1 MNINNTRKALGFII
15 DTLDTHKSKNA
26 IIKYGEA
33 KKEFFPSDEKYFER
47 VTPEECGIPSGHT
60 KEFVKALKD
69 DKTVGLQS
77 ISISRNG
84 KIFFE
89 ADVGNWDSR
98 LPKAT
103 FSECKSILSLAIGV
117 LVTQGRLRLSERL
130 ADIFPEKTSPVSK
143 IRLKNVTVKMLLNMT
158 SCVTFNELEAMVKS
172 DWVKEFLN
180 SDTDGS
186 VGKEF
191 RYNSLNSYLLSAI
204 IKEKTGYGLSEFL
217 DMTLFKVL
225 CIKDYY
231 WEKCPLGIEKGGW
244 GLYIR
249 KEDIIK
255 LGLLVMQKG
264 EWNGK
269 RLISPKY
276 IEQAIKTQ
284 AEVPEEFGNFN
295 YGYHIWSGRRSD
307 SYLFNGMLGQNLL
320 GYKRNG
326 IIIAVNCANYDTF
339 QQNAFFDIADKFF
352 DREFNSRLPEN
363 EPSYRQLSEYKAELG
378 KVFSK
383 RSILPVVSPCRK
395 LTDDLNALDGRIFS
409 AVSSNAV
416 SIGFAPS
423 ALQIIQSNYSTGLKA
438 VKFTSV
444 GGRLNLDFIEK
455 DATYSLPVGIDA
467 PIMTCFNING
477 EYYSVNA
484 QGKFSE
490 NEYGVGVL
498 TVECNFLETPYA
510 RTYKFYFDEEE
521 SFAIFSETPG
531 IQLAK
536 NANALITFLAPNAKK
551 LESIIA
557 KLDKDYISIKLERVF
572 SAKIT
577 LEEHK
582 EKGS

>member
-1 MNINNTRKALGFII
+1 MNINNTRKALSFII

-26 IIKYGEA
+26 IIKYGES
-33 KKEFFPSDEKYFER
+33 KKEFLPSDEKYFER

-77 ISISRNG
+77 IAISRNG
-84 KIFFE
+84 RIIFE

-117 LVTQGRLRLSERL
+117 LVTQGKLRLSERL
-130 ADIFPEKTSPVSK
+130 ADIFPEKTSAVSK

-217 DMTLFKVL
+217 DMTLFKIL
-225 CIKDYY
+225 SIKDYY

-249 KEDIIK
+249 KEDIMK

-284 AEVPEEFGNFN
+284 AEAPEEFGNFN
-295 YGYHIWSGRRSD
+295 YGYHIWSGRKSD
-307 SYLFNGMLGQNLL
+307 SFLFNGMLGQNLL
-320 GYKRNG
+320 GYRRNG

-339 QQNAFFDIADKFF
+339 QQNAFFDISDKFF
-352 DREFNSRLPEN
+352 DREFNNRLPEN
-363 EPSYRQLSEYKAELG
+363 EPSYRQLEEYKIELG

-383 RSILPVVSPCRK
+383 RSILPRSTVGRS
-395 LTDDLNALDGRIFS
+395 LEDDVLALNGKVFN
-409 AVSSNAV
+409 AVSSNAISV
-416 SIGFAPS
+416 GFAPS
-423 ALQIIQSNYSTGLKA
+423 ALQILQSNYTSGLKSI
-438 VKFTSV
+438 KFSATENQFTV
-444 GGRLNLDFIEK
+444 DFIEK
-455 DATYSLPVGIDA
+455 NVTYSIPVGFGA
-467 PIMTCFNING
+467 PIMTNVNING

-484 QGKFSE
+484 QGRFSE
-490 NEYGVGVL
+490 NEYGVGIL
-498 TVECNFLETPYA
+498 TVECCFLETPYA
-510 RTYKFYFDEEE
+510 RTYKFYFDADDT
-521 SFAIFSETPG
+521 FAIFSETPG

-536 NANALITFLAPNAKK
+536 NANAMITFLAPNAKK

-572 SAKIT
+572 SAKIN
-577 LEEHK
+577 LEEQK